1 MTAKE
6 FITRIQEYY
15 GPYRKGQQREIAKYL
30 AGRNEVY
37 LDHLYQQCLYG
48 YSSKWRSP
56 PDIAVFQE
64 FAQDA
69 LTEAK
74 KQLQVTGQVQI
85 EEQAA
90 PRETQTEFFET
101 LVEMLDKKHRYRGK
115 TQELA

>member
-1 MTAKE
+1 MNARQFIAKV
-6 FITRIQEYY
+6 QDYY
-15 GPYRKGQQREIAKYL
+15 GQYRKGQLREISKYL
-30 AGRNEVY
+30 AGRNEIY

-74 KQLQVTGQVQI
+74 KQLQVTGQMQI
-85 EEQAA
+85 EDIPASREEQN
-90 PRETQTEFFET
+90 EFFSK
-101 LVEMLDKKHRYRGK
+101 LSEMLANKRKFRG
-115 TQELA
+115 

>member
-6 FITRIQEYY
+6 FINRVQEYY
-15 GPYRKGQQREIAKYL
+15 GSYRKGQQREIAKYL
-30 AGRNEVY
+30 ADRNEVY
-37 LDHLYQQCLYG
+37 LDHLYHQCLYG

-74 KQLQVTGQVQI
+74 KQLQVTGQMQI
-85 EEQAA
+85 EDMPASREEQN
-90 PRETQTEFFET
+90 EFFSK
-101 LVEMLDKKHRYRGK
+101 LSEMLASKRKFRG
-115 TQELA
+115 

>member
-6 FITRIQEYY
+6 FITRVQEYY

-74 KQLQVTGQVQI
+74 KQLQLTRQMQI
-85 EEQAA
+85 EGQAA
-90 PRETQTEFFET
+90 PRETQAEFYQT
-101 LVEMLDKKHRYRGK
+101 LGELLGKKHRYREE